1 MSKLTFVIPAFNA
14 AATLAATLDSLVA
27 QTRGDWRAVVV
38 DDGSTDSTARLAAE
52 YGQRDPRITSLS
64 TANQGVCR
72 ARNTG
77 LARVET
83 PWVAFLDADDWV
95 ASTYVEKMLAPTD
108 DARSWDAIYCGYRR
122 VTPEGAVA
130 ATSFDPRL
138 TELGFELLAR
148 ECPVAL
154 HCMVVRRDRL
164 LAIGG
169 FDPAL
174 RTCED
179 WDLWQR
185 LAREGL
191 RVTAVPEML
200 ADYRLS
206 PASLSCDFER
216 MLQDGLTVLRRGYGP
231 DPRVTAPRADLAQG
245 LNADDLASRET
256 FFAAW
261 CAGAVVGAGGDG
273 APMMAGLGR
282 MDDGGQVSALAH
294 TVLAGVMVGAR
305 RPASHGPEVVKQC
318 WTKLEPLLRELA
330 RSGVNSAGRG
340 LVYALEREAILAA
353 PEAFAGALV
362 HTAALPLDPD
372 RLRHYT
378 PPAGVDR
385 LMLCIKRAGAAPMRA
400 EIPVFG
406 PLNARDL
413 AEICQQA
420 LGGRAFLRPAALGS
434 IGFWAA
440 ATKLT
445 LAAIRP
451 QNGRGPAGGR
461 KRALKR
467 ALHEAALARWGEPSG
482 WSLADQIAAAIAA
495 GRPAASPVQAAPTS
509 VSQHGLEAG
518 ERRAVWEA
526 VFAEADPWD
535 YSSEYETEKYDLTL
549 DVVTRHRPSSVLEL
563 ACAEGRFT
571 RRLAEHVGA
580 VTAADI
586 SSLALA
592 RAAERCAGFDNIAFQ
607 TLDLVDEVIPAQ
619 QEMIICSEVLY
630 YLPDRA
636 ALAEVA
642 GKISGALADG
652 GRLVMAN
659 HFLLKDDPSVT
670 GFDWDQAYG
679 AKVVHEAFA
688 ARPELVLESS
698 LVTELY
704 RIDCFRRA
712 ERDRVPPPQIVEHV
726 LKARIEPRLESF
738 IVRGGAAALKGEL
751 LATTQS
757 WEIPVLAYHRVA
769 DDGPA
774 ALSPWRVTPQAFEA
788 QMRLLRRHGYY
799 TVTPEQMLQ
808 HMHRRAPLPGRPV
821 LITFDDAYQDFAD
834 AAWPVLQACGFGATV
849 FAVVDRV
856 GDAAR
861 WDADAGPPARLMDS
875 QTIVAL
881 SRQGVCFGSHLASHA
896 PAPTLSSRA
905 LLDEVVRYKTQL
917 EAWTGGPVR
926 TIAAPYGAVD
936 ERYHRTIA
944 AAGLS
949 LGFTSDHGTAN
960 LWAAPGR
967 TPRVEVRGDWS
978 LADFAAALGLEPDKV
993 ETRQDSVAVII
1004 PAYNAAQTIDAT
1016 LTSVRD
1022 QTHARLEIL
1031 VVDDGSKDD
1040 TVERVQ
1046 AHVARDPRVR
1056 LLRQPNAGVAAA
1068 RNHGIQA
1075 CRSEFVAPVDAD
1087 DLWAPDK
1094 IERQLQALYRGGP
1107 RVALVYSWYAVID
1120 QEGRV
1125 VETSH
1130 RPRDEGDVLA
1140 RMCRGN
1146 LIGNGSSPLMRKA
1159 AVLEAGGYC
1168 SRLREQRA
1176 QGCEDLLLYFRIAER
1191 HDFAV
1196 VPAFLTGYRRLP
1208 EAMSADVTQMLRSYR
1223 LVGEEMK
1230 RKYPRHA
1237 QEVRRGEVEL
1247 AAWLFWKA
1255 TRNRQ
1260 PGAALEL
1267 LAEIARLDARSAART
1282 AAGLARKGLGRLG
1295 RPKRRGSPP
1304 PLFGQA
1310 FAREAS
1316 A

>member
-27 QTRGDWRAVVV
+27 QTRGDWRAIVV
-38 DDGSTDSTARLAAE
+38 DDGSTDATARLAVE
-52 YGQRDPRITSLS
+52 YDQRDPRITSLS

-77 LARVET
+77 LANVET
-83 PWVAFLDADDWV
+83 PWVAFLDADDRV

-122 VTPEGAVA
+122 VTPEGVVA

-138 TELGFELLAR
+138 AELGFELLAR

-216 MLQDGLTVLRRGYGP
+216 MLRDGLTVLRRGYGP
-231 DPRVTAPRADLAQG
+231 DPRVAQPRADLAQG
-245 LNADDLASRET
+245 LVADDLASRET
-256 FFAAW
+256 FFTAW
-261 CAGAVVGAGGDG
+261 CAAAVIGAGGDG
-273 APMMAGLGR
+273 APMMAGLSTL
-282 MDDGGQVSALAH
+282 DDGGKVSALAH

-305 RPASHGPEVVKQC
+305 RPASHGPEVIKQC
-318 WTKLEPLLRELA
+318 WTRLEPLLRELA
-330 RSGVNSAGRG
+330 RSGVGSAERG

-353 PEAFAGALV
+353 PEAFAGALF
-362 HTAALPLDPD
+362 HTAALPLDPG
-372 RLRHYT
+372 RLSRYT
-378 PPAGVDR
+378 PPDGVDR
-385 LMLCIKRAGAAPMRA
+385 LMLCIKCADAPSVRV

-413 AEICQQA
+413 AEVCQQA
-420 LGGRAFLRPAALGS
+420 LGKRAFLRTALTSVSFWTAA
-434 IGFWAA
+434 IR
-440 ATKLT
+440 LT
-445 LAAIRP
+445 LAAPNR
-451 QNGRGPAGGR
+451 RKAAGGR

-467 ALHEAALARWGEPSG
+467 ALHEAALARWGAPSG
-482 WSLADQIAAAIAA
+482 WSLADQVAAAIAA
-495 GRPAASPVQAAPTS
+495 GKTTGPSVPPAPTS

-586 SSLALA
+586 SSLALT

-607 TLDLVDEVIPAQ
+607 TLDLVDEAIPAE

-630 YLPDRA
+630 YLPDRD

-642 GKISGALADG
+642 RKLTEALADD

-712 ERDRVPPPQIVEHV
+712 DRDRVPPVEIVEHV
-726 LKARIEPRLESF
+726 LKAKIEPRLESF
-738 IVRGGAAALKGEL
+738 IVRGGAVALKGEL
-751 LATTQS
+751 LATTRS
-757 WEIPVLAYHRVA
+757 WDVPVLAYHRVA

-808 HMHRRAPLPGRPV
+808 HMHQRAPLPGRPV

-834 AAWPVLQACGFGATV
+834 AAWPVLQARGFGATV

-856 GDAAR
+856 GDAAH
-861 WDADAGPPARLMDS
+861 WDAAAGPPARLMDS

-905 LLDEVVRYKTQL
+905 LLDEVVRSKAQL

-967 TPRVEVRGDWS
+967 TPRLEVRGDWS
-978 LADFAAALGLEPDKV
+978 MADFAAALGLEPDKV
-993 ETRQDSVAVII
+993 DTVQDSVAVVI

-1016 LTSVRD
+1016 LTSVRN

-1046 AHVARDPRVR
+1046 VHVAQDPRVR

-1068 RNHGIQA
+1068 RNHGIAA
-1075 CRSEFVAPVDAD
+1075 CGSELVAPVDAD

-1125 VETSH
+1125 VESNH

-1223 LVGEEMK
+1223 LVGEEMR

-1237 QEVRRGEVEL
+1237 QEVRRGEIEL
-1247 AAWLFWKA
+1247 AGWLFWKA
-1255 TRNRQ
+1255 IRNRKL
-1260 PGAALEL
+1260 GAALEL
-1267 LAEIARLDARSAART
+1267 LAEIAKLDARRAART
-1282 AAGLARKGLGRLG
+1282 AVGLARKGLGRLG
-1295 RPKRRGSPP
+1295 RPRRRGSPP
-1304 PLFGQA
+1304 PPLFSQA
-1310 FAREAS
+1310 FTREAS

>member
-27 QTRGDWRAVVV
+27 QTRGDWRAIVV
-38 DDGSTDSTARLAAE
+38 DDGSADATARVAAG

-77 LARVET
+77 LAQVET
-83 PWVAFLDADDWV
+83 PWVAFLDADDRV
-95 ASTYVEKMLAPTD
+95 ASTYVEKMLEPTG

-122 VTPEGAVA
+122 VTPEGGAA

-138 TELGFELLAR
+138 AELGFELLAR

-191 RVTAVPEML
+191 RITAVPEVL

-231 DPRVTAPRADLAQG
+231 DPRVTAPRADLAQR
-245 LNADDLASRET
+245 LVADDLASRET

-261 CAGAVVGAGGDG
+261 CGAASVGAGGDG
-273 APMMAGLGR
+273 APMMAGLGA

-294 TVLAGVMVGAR
+294 TVLAGLMVGAR
-305 RPASHGPEVVKQC
+305 RPFGQSPEVVRQC
-318 WTKLEPLLRELA
+318 WTRLEPLLRELA

-353 PEAFAGALV
+353 PEAFTGALF
-362 HTAALPLDPD
+362 HTAALPLNPD
-372 RLRHYT
+372 RLSRYT
-378 PPAGVDR
+378 PPDGVDR
-385 LMLCIKRAGAAPMRA
+385 LILCIKRAGATSARA

-413 AEICQQA
+413 AEICQHA
-420 LGGRAFLRPAALGS
+420 LGERAFLRPAVLAS
-434 IGFWAA
+434 VGFWAA
-440 ATKLT
+440 AIRLALT
-445 LAAIRP
+445 ALRQP
-451 QNGRGPAGGR
+451 NGR
-461 KRALKR
+461 KRALRR
-467 ALHEAALARWGEPSG
+467 ALHEAALARWGAPSG
-482 WSLADQIAAAIAA
+482 WSLADQVAAAIAV
-495 GRPAASPVQAAPTS
+495 GKTSGPSTSPAPAS
-509 VSQHGLEAG
+509 VSQQGLETG

-549 DVVTRHRPSSVLEL
+549 DVVMRHRPSSVLEL

-571 RRLAEHVGA
+571 QRLAEHVGA

-586 SSLALA
+586 SSLALT

-607 TLDLVDEVIPAQ
+607 ILDLVDETIPAG

-630 YLPDRA
+630 YLPDRG

-642 GKISGALADG
+642 RKLAEALADG

-712 ERDRVPPPQIVEHV
+712 EGDRVPQPQIVEHV
-726 LKARIEPRLESF
+726 LKARIEPRLERF
-738 IVRGGAAALKGEL
+738 IVRGGAVALKGEL

-757 WEIPVLAYHRVA
+757 WDVPVLAYHRVA

-881 SRQGVCFGSHLASHA
+881 SGQGVSFGSHLASHA

-905 LLDEVVRYKTQL
+905 LLDEVVRSKAQL

-944 AAGLS
+944 VADLS
-949 LGFTSDHGTAN
+949 LGFTSDPGTAN

-967 TPRVEVRGDWS
+967 TPRLEVRGDWS
-978 LADFAAALGLEPDKV
+978 MADFAAALGLEPDRID
-993 ETRQDSVAVII
+993 TSQDSVAVVI

-1016 LTSVRD
+1016 LTSVRN

-1031 VVDDGSKDD
+1031 VIDDGSKDD

-1046 AHVARDPRVR
+1046 AHVAQDPRVR

-1075 CRSEFVAPVDAD
+1075 CRSELVAPVDAD

-1130 RPRDEGDVLA
+1130 RPRDAGDVLA

-1223 LVGEEMK
+1223 LVGQEMR

-1237 QEVRRGEVEL
+1237 QEVRRGEIEL

-1267 LAEIARLDARSAART
+1267 LAEIARLDARHAART
-1282 AAGLARKGLGRLG
+1282 AVGLARKGLGRLG
-1295 RPKRRGSPP
+1295 GLKRRGSPP
-1304 PLFGQA
+1304 PPLFSQA